1 MVCCR
6 FTQEF
11 FLINKKNAC
20 LHFAPGSITCTQVFS
35 TSLHK
40 KSKHFLELITVLK
53 MVKTAIA
60 GGSGGLGKAIAAA
73 ILAKQTHEYI
83 VLSSRPTSD
92 DNTFVVS

>member
-1 MVCCR
+1 
-6 FTQEF
+6 
-11 FLINKKNAC
+11 
-20 LHFAPGSITCTQVFS
+20 
-35 TSLHK
+35 
-40 KSKHFLELITVLK
+40 

-92 DNTFVVS
+92 DNTFVVSYDNVDSIKDLLEAGSAYRNRHLNLTTLHQRWI